1 MRRNSIALPNTIVP
15 GKPREVQTLL
25 ADQWRKLV
33 LIHLRQGALLADHSA
48 RVPIIVHALIGAG
61 TLRVGN
67 EEYALAPG
75 VIVPVDAHVVH
86 NVQAEPDLTIL
97 VTFFRQP
104 EQAGEQETTAKFD

>member
-1 MRRNSIALPNTIVP
+1 MHTTIVLPKDIAP

-48 RVPIIVHALIGAG
+48 RVPITVHALIGTG
-61 TLRVGN
+61 TLRV
-67 EEYALAPG
+67 ESSAYALTPG
-75 VIVPVDAHVVH
+75 VIIPIDAHIIH

-97 VTFFRQP
+97 VTFFRQCK
-104 EQAGEQETTAKFD
+104 QLGEPETTAQFD